1 MILSLEKLRKDY
13 KTLRK
18 EDPQVGTRLE
28 ALIEMTK
35 IEIKHDMAPLMVGKR
50 IAISALLA
58 AIKVSSR
65 TLERWKGQYHWHGPA
80 GLMAN
85 KAEGRQAEE
94 LPENIQKIIQ
104 YYREQFRW
112 GSETIQAHLLYDHQ
126 FETSRFRIDRFIK
139 NSGLLE
145 KYPVTTRK
153 KKIKSERKHT
163 KKVKVENPGSHTQMD
178 VKYQTHLLVN
188 REKAYVYNFVDHASN
203 WSFKYAYAAIN
214 PSNTEDFM
222 RRLMEE
228 CPFDIFRLQTDN
240 GVEFTYKYTSVAF
253 DEPKEH
259 PLDIFCH
266 AHGIDHKLVPPGEKE
281 LQGLV
286 ERSHRQD
293 DQELFSRIDPNHL
306 KEFNKLLKQYWLWR
320 NEHRRFKKL
329 KWKTPNQWLN
339 DYVAR
344 AIVMT
349 LMNPPEK
356 GLQPFSRVSSEAVIL
371 DIKKK
376 LNEDERT
383 QKGIKNPKDK
393 LSVRKLAA

>member
-1 MILSLEKLRKDY
+1 MILSLGKLRKDY

-18 EDPQVGTRLE
+18 ENPQVGTRLE
-28 ALIEMTK
+28 ALVEMTK
-35 IEIKHDMAPLMVGKR
+35 IEIKHEMAPLMVGKR

-65 TLERWKGQYHWHGPA
+65 TLGRWKGQYHRHGPE
-80 GLMAN
+80 GLVAD
-85 KAEGRQAEE
+85 KAEGRPAEE

-104 YYREQFRW
+104 HYREQFRW

-153 KKIKSERKHT
+153 KKVESQREHK
-163 KKVKVENPGSHTQMD
+163 KKVKVDHPGAHTQMD

-203 WSFKYAYAAIN
+203 WSFKYAYSAIN
-214 PSNTEDFM
+214 PKNTEDFM
-222 RRLMEE
+222 KRLIAE

-259 PLDIFCH
+259 PLDTFCNS
-266 AHGIDHKLVPPGEKE
+266 HGIDHKLVPPGEKE

-306 KEFNKLLKQYWLWR
+306 EEFNKLLKQYRLWR
-320 NEHRRFKKL
+320 NEDRRFKKL
-329 KWKTPNQWLN
+329 NWKTPNQWLN
-339 DYVAR
+339 DYVVL
-344 AIVMT
+344 AIVMM

-356 GLQPFSRVSSEAVIL
+356 GRRPFLRVSSEAIIL

>member
-18 EDPQVGTRLE
+18 ENPQVGTRLE

-35 IEIKHDMAPLMVGKR
+35 IELKHEMAPLMVGKR
-50 IAISALLA
+50 IALSALVV
-58 AIKVSSR
+58 AIKASNR
-65 TLERWKGQYHWHGPA
+65 TLERWKALYNQHGSQ
-80 GLMAN
+80 GLVIK
-85 KAEGRQAEE
+85 KADGRPAEE
-94 LPENIQKIIQ
+94 LPKSIQKIIHN
-104 YYREQFRW
+104 YRESFRW

-126 FETSRFRIDRFIK
+126 FETTRFKIDRFIK

-153 KKIKSERKHT
+153 KKVKSERKHT
-163 KKVKVENPGSHTQMD
+163 KKVKVEHPGAHTQED
-178 VKYQTHLLVN
+178 VKYQTHLLGN
-188 REKAYVYNFVDHASN
+188 REKAYVYNFIDHASN

-214 PSNTEDFM
+214 PQNTEDFM
-222 RRLMEE
+222 KRLIAE

-240 GVEFTYKYTSVAF
+240 GVEFTFKYTSVAF
-253 DEPKEH
+253 DAPKEH
-259 PLDIFCH
+259 PLDTFCNS
-266 AHGIDHKLVPPGEKE
+266 HGIIHKLVPPGEKE

-293 DQELFSRIDPNHL
+293 DQELFSRIDPTHL
-306 KEFNKLLKQYWLWR
+306 EEFNKQLKQYWLWR

-339 DYVAR
+339 DYVVR
-344 AIVMT
+344 AIVMI

-356 GLQPFSRVSSEAVIL
+356 GRRPFPRVSSEAPIL

-383 QKGIKNPKDK
+383 PKGIKELRNV
-393 LSVRKLAA
+393 LSIRKLAA